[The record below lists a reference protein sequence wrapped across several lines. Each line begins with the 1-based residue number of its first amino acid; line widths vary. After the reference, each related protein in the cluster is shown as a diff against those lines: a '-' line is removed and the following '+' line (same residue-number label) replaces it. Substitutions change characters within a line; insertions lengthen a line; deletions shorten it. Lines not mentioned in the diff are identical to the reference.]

1 MSAVMPTEPAASS
14 AAMRRT
20 KSISERLHY
29 LWYLSRR
36 SPLTLVG
43 AAIILLVLIMII
55 AAPVVA
61 PYNPD
66 KVSLTARLLPPSAAH
81 WFGTDEV
88 GRDLFSRVIYGA
100 RASCGAAFMIVL
112 ISMSV
117 GVLIGC
123 FSGVVGGP
131 VDTAIMRLMDV
142 VLALPALVLAMALAA
157 ALGPSLFNSMLA
169 VAIVRIPAYVRL
181 ARGQT
186 LSLREQVFVKASR
199 TFGASPFYILRWHI
213 LPNAMSPIIVQ
224 ATLDLGGVVLIAAA
238 LSFIGLGAQPPTS
251 ECGALVSSGRSYM
264 LDQWWYA
271 TFPGLAILVTAMGCN
286 LVGDGIRD
294 MLDPRL
300 RGR

>member
-1 MSAVMPTEPAASS
+1 
-14 AAMRRT
+14 
-20 KSISERLHY
+20 
-29 LWYLSRR
+29 
-36 SPLTLVG
+36 
-43 AAIILLVLIMII
+43 
-55 AAPVVA
+55 
-61 PYNPD
+61 
-66 KVSLTARLLPPSAAH
+66 
-81 WFGTDEV
+81 
-88 GRDLFSRVIYGA
+88 
-100 RASCGAAFMIVL
+100 MIVL
-112 ISMSV
+112 ISTAI

-123 FSGVVGGP
+123 FSGVVGGR

-186 LSLREQVFVKASR
+186 LSLREQVFVKAAR
-199 TFGASPFYILRWHI
+199 TYGASPFYILRWHL

-238 LSFIGLGAQPPTS
+238 LSFIGLGAQPPTA
-251 ECGALVSSGRSYM
+251 EWGALVSSGRSYM

-271 TFPGLAILVTAMGCN
+271 TFPGLAILITAMGCN

>member
-1 MSAVMPTEPAASS
+1 MSAIMPTNTDAARTTTGRKKPWSEQ
-14 AAMRRT
+14 MR
-20 KSISERLHY
+20 Y
-29 LWYLSRR
+29 VWYLSRR

-43 AAIILLVLIMII
+43 TAIILLLVFII
-55 AAPVVA
+55 ITAPWIV

-88 GRDLFSRVIYGA
+88 GRDLFSRVIYGS

-123 FSGVVGGP
+123 FSGVVGGRI
-131 VDTAIMRLMDV
+131 DTGIMRLMDV
-142 VLALPALVLAMALAA
+142 IMALPALVLAMALAA

-186 LSLREQVFVKASR
+186 LALREQIFVKASR

-213 LPNAMSPIIVQ
+213 LPNVMSPIIVQ
-224 ATLDLGGVVLIAAA
+224 STLDLGSVVLIAAA
-238 LSFIGLGAQPPTS
+238 LSFIGLGAQPPTA
-251 ECGALVSSGRSYM
+251 EWGALVSSGRSYM

-271 TFPGLAILVTAMGCN
+271 TFPGLAILLSAISCN

-294 MLDPRL
+294 MLDPRS
-300 RGR
+300 RSR

>member
-1 MSAVMPTEPAASS
+1 MSAILPVKSS
-14 AAMRRT
+14 TPDKPRWRQQ
-20 KSISERLHY
+20 LDF

-43 AAIILLVLIMII
+43 AAIILLVLIMMI
-55 AAPVVA
+55 AAPLIA

-66 KVSLTARLLPPSAAH
+66 KIALSSRLLPPSSEH

-88 GRDLFSRVIYGA
+88 GRDLFSRVIYGS

-112 ISMSV
+112 ISMSI
-117 GVLIGC
+117 GVVIGC
-123 FSGVVGGP
+123 LSGILGRR
-131 VDTAIMRLMDV
+131 VDTVIMRIMDV
-142 VLALPALVLAMALAA
+142 VMALPALVLAMALAA

-186 LSLREQVFVKASR
+186 LSLREQVYVKAAR
-199 TFGASPFYILRWHI
+199 TFGASPLYILRWHL

-238 LSFIGLGAQPPTS
+238 LSFIGLGAQPPTA
-251 ECGALVSSGRSYM
+251 EWGALVSSGRSFI
-264 LDQWWYA
+264 LDQWWYG
-271 TFPGLAILVTAMGCN
+271 TFPGLAILITAMGCN
-286 LVGDGIRD
+286 LLGDGIRD

>member
-1 MSAVMPTEPAASS
+1 MSITLPTEPVAPAILPK
-14 AAMRRT
+14 T
-20 KSISERLHY
+20 KTLSHRLHF

-43 AAIILLVLIMII
+43 AAIIILVMIMII
-55 AAPVVA
+55 FAPWIA

-66 KVSLTARLLPPSAAH
+66 KISLTSRLLPPSAAH

-88 GRDLFSRVIYGA
+88 GRDLYSRVIYGA

-112 ISMSV
+112 ISMSI

-123 FSGVVGGP
+123 FSGVLGGR
-131 VDTAIMRLMDV
+131 VDTGIMRLMDV
-142 VLALPALVLAMALAA
+142 VMALPALVLAMALAA

-186 LSLREQVFVKASR
+186 LSLREQVYVKASR
-199 TFGASPFYILRWHI
+199 TYGASPFYILRWHI
-213 LPNAMSPIIVQ
+213 MPNAMSPIIVQ

-238 LSFIGLGAQPPTS
+238 LSFIGLGAQPPTA
-251 ECGALVSSGRSYM
+251 EWGAMVSSGRGYI

-271 TFPGLAILVTAMGCN
+271 TFPGLAILITAMGCN
-286 LVGDGIRD
+286 LLGDGIRD

-300 RGR
+300 RTR

>member
-1 MSAVMPTEPAASS
+1 MSMTLPPLQTPNAVLPK
-14 AAMRRT
+14 T
-20 KSISERLHY
+20 KTMSDRLNF

-43 AAIILLVLIMII
+43 AAIIILVLIMII
-55 AAPVVA
+55 FAPWIA

-66 KVSLTARLLPPSAAH
+66 KISLTSRLLPPSAAH

-88 GRDLFSRVIYGA
+88 GRDLFSRVVYGS
-100 RASCGAAFMIVL
+100 RASSGAAFMIVL
-112 ISMSV
+112 ISMSI
-117 GVLIGC
+117 GVIIGC
-123 FSGVVGGP
+123 FSGVLGGRI
-131 VDTAIMRLMDV
+131 DTGIMRLMDV
-142 VLALPALVLAMALAA
+142 VMALPALVLAMALAA

-181 ARGQT
+181 SRGQT
-186 LSLREQVFVKASR
+186 LSLREQVYVKASR
-199 TFGASPFYILRWHI
+199 TYGASPFYILRWHI

-238 LSFIGLGAQPPTS
+238 LSFIGLGAQPPTA
-251 ECGALVSSGRSYM
+251 EWGAMVSSGRSFM

-271 TFPGLAILVTAMGCN
+271 TFPGLAILITATGCN
-286 LVGDGIRD
+286 LLGDGIRD

-300 RGR
+300 RTR

>member
-1 MSAVMPTEPAASS
+1 MSVTLPTEQSTAATLPK
-14 AAMRRT
+14 T
-20 KSISERLHY
+20 KTIYDRLHF

-36 SPLTLVG
+36 SPLTLLG
-43 AAIILLVLIMII
+43 AGIITLVLIMII
-55 AAPVVA
+55 FAPWIA

-66 KVSLTARLLPPSAAH
+66 KISLTARLAPPSTAH

-88 GRDLFSRVIYGA
+88 GRDLFSRVVYGA

-112 ISMSV
+112 ISMSIGV
-117 GVLIGC
+117 MIGCLSGVL
-123 FSGVVGGP
+123 GGRI
-131 VDTAIMRLMDV
+131 DTGIMRLMDV
-142 VLALPALVLAMALAA
+142 VMALPALVLAMALAA

-186 LSLREQVFVKASR
+186 LSLREQVYVKASR
-199 TFGASPFYILRWHI
+199 TYGASPFYILRWHI

-238 LSFIGLGAQPPTS
+238 LSFIGLGAQPPTA
-251 ECGALVSSGRSYM
+251 EWGALVSSGRSFM

-271 TFPGLAILVTAMGCN
+271 TFPGLAILITAMGCN
-286 LVGDGIRD
+286 LLGDGIRD

-300 RGR
+300 RTR

>member
-1 MSAVMPTEPAASS
+1 MSAIIPTGAGAPRAATG
-14 AAMRRT
+14 RT
-20 KSISERLHY
+20 KPWSEQLRY
-29 LWYLSRR
+29 FWYLSRR

-43 AAIILLVLIMII
+43 ITIILLLVFVII
-55 AAPVVA
+55 AAPWIA

-66 KVSLTARLLPPSAAH
+66 KVSLIARLRPPSAAH

-88 GRDLFSRVIYGA
+88 GRDLFSRVIYGS

-123 FSGVVGGP
+123 FSGVVGGRI
-131 VDTAIMRLMDV
+131 DTGIMRLMDV
-142 VLALPALVLAMALAA
+142 IMALPALVLAMALAA

-186 LSLREQVFVKASR
+186 LSLREQIFVKASR

-213 LPNAMSPIIVQ
+213 LPNVMSPIIVQ
-224 ATLDLGGVVLIAAA
+224 STLDLGSVVLIAAA
-238 LSFIGLGAQPPTS
+238 LSFIGLGAQPPTA
-251 ECGALVSSGRSYM
+251 EWGALVSSGRSYM

-271 TFPGLAILVTAMGCN
+271 TFPGLAILLSAISCN

-294 MLDPRL
+294 MLDPRS
-300 RGR
+300 RSR

>member
-1 MSAVMPTEPAASS
+1 MSMTLPPLQTPNVVLPKIKTMSD
-14 AAMRRT
+14 
-20 KSISERLHY
+20 RLNF

-43 AAIILLVLIMII
+43 AAIIILVLIMII
-55 AAPVVA
+55 FAPWIA

-66 KVSLTARLLPPSAAH
+66 KISLTSRLLPPSAAH

-88 GRDLFSRVIYGA
+88 GRDLFSRVIYGS

-112 ISMSV
+112 ISMSI
-117 GVLIGC
+117 GVVIGC
-123 FSGVVGGP
+123 FSGVLGGR
-131 VDTAIMRLMDV
+131 VDTGIMRLMDV
-142 VLALPALVLAMALAA
+142 VMALPALVLAMALAA

-186 LSLREQVFVKASR
+186 LSLREQVYVKASR
-199 TFGASPFYILRWHI
+199 TYGASPFYILRWHI

-238 LSFIGLGAQPPTS
+238 LSFIGLGAQPPTA
-251 ECGALVSSGRSYM
+251 EWGAMVSSGRSFM

-271 TFPGLAILVTAMGCN
+271 TFPGLAILITATGCN
-286 LVGDGIRD
+286 LLGDGIRD

-300 RGR
+300 RTR

>member
-1 MSAVMPTEPAASS
+1 MSIVQSTEPAG
-14 AAMRRT
+14 AARLRGARSLSRRF
-20 KSISERLHY
+20 HY

-36 SPLTLVG
+36 SPLTLIGV
-43 AAIILLVLIMII
+43 AIIILVLILIVF
-55 AAPVVA
+55 APWIA
-61 PYNPD
+61 PYDPD
-66 KVSLTARLLPPSAAH
+66 KISLTARLRPPSMDH

-88 GRDLFSRVIYGA
+88 GRDLFSRVVFGA

-112 ISMSV
+112 ISTTIGVVIGCLS
-117 GVLIGC
+117 GVL
-123 FSGVVGGP
+123 GGRF
-131 VDTAIMRLMDV
+131 DTGIMRLMDV
-142 VLALPALVLAMALAA
+142 IMALPALVLSMALAA

-169 VAIVRIPAYVRL
+169 VAVVRIPAYVRL

-199 TFGASPFYILRWHI
+199 SYGASPLYILRWHI
-213 LPNAMSPIIVQ
+213 LPNAMPPIIVQ

-238 LSFIGLGAQPPTS
+238 LSFIGLGAQPPTA
-251 ECGALVSSGRSYM
+251 EWGAMVSSGRSFM

-271 TFPGLAILVTAMGCN
+271 TFPGLAILITAMGCH

>member
-1 MSAVMPTEPAASS
+1 MSAIMPTNTDAAR
-14 AAMRRT
+14 APTGR
-20 KSISERLHY
+20 KKPWSERVRY
-29 LWYLSRR
+29 VWYLSRR

-43 AAIILLVLIMII
+43 TAIILLLVFII
-55 AAPVVA
+55 ITAPWIV

-88 GRDLFSRVIYGA
+88 GRDLFSRVIYGS

-123 FSGVVGGP
+123 FSGVVGGRI
-131 VDTAIMRLMDV
+131 DTGIMRLMDV
-142 VLALPALVLAMALAA
+142 IMALPALVLAMALAA

-186 LSLREQVFVKASR
+186 LSLREQIFVKASR

-213 LPNAMSPIIVQ
+213 LPNVMSPIIVQ
-224 ATLDLGGVVLIAAA
+224 STLDLGSVVLIAAA
-238 LSFIGLGAQPPTS
+238 LSFIGLGAQPPTA
-251 ECGALVSSGRSYM
+251 EWGALVSSGRSYM

-271 TFPGLAILVTAMGCN
+271 TFPGLAILLSAISCN

-294 MLDPRL
+294 MLDPRS
-300 RGR
+300 RSR

>member
-1 MSAVMPTEPAASS
+1 MSITLPTEPAAP
-14 AAMRRT
+14 AILPKT
-20 KSISERLHY
+20 KTLSHRLHF

-43 AAIILLVLIMII
+43 AAIIILVMIMII
-55 AAPVVA
+55 FAPWIA

-66 KVSLTARLLPPSAAH
+66 KISLTSRLLPPSAAH

-88 GRDLFSRVIYGA
+88 GRDLYSRVIYGA

-112 ISMSV
+112 ISMSI

-123 FSGVVGGP
+123 FSGVLGGR
-131 VDTAIMRLMDV
+131 VDTGIMRLMDV
-142 VLALPALVLAMALAA
+142 VMALPALVLAMALAA

-186 LSLREQVFVKASR
+186 LSLREQVYVKASR
-199 TFGASPFYILRWHI
+199 TYGASPFYILRWHI
-213 LPNAMSPIIVQ
+213 MPNAMSPIIVQ

-238 LSFIGLGAQPPTS
+238 LSFIGLGAQPPTA
-251 ECGALVSSGRSYM
+251 EWGAMVSSGRGYI

-271 TFPGLAILVTAMGCN
+271 TFPGLAILITAMGCN
-286 LVGDGIRD
+286 LLGDGIRD

-300 RGR
+300 RTR

>member
-1 MSAVMPTEPAASS
+1 MSITLPTDQPATASLPKK
-14 AAMRRT
+14 
-20 KSISERLHY
+20 KSIADRLHF

-36 SPLTLVG
+36 SPLTLLG
-43 AAIILLVLIMII
+43 AAIIVLVMVMII
-55 AAPVVA
+55 FAPWIA

-66 KVSLTARLLPPSAAH
+66 KISLTARLAPPSATH

-112 ISMSV
+112 ISMSI

-123 FSGVVGGP
+123 LSGVLGGRI
-131 VDTAIMRLMDV
+131 DTGIMRLMDV
-142 VLALPALVLAMALAA
+142 VMALPALVLAMALAA

-169 VAIVRIPAYVRL
+169 VAVVRIPAYVRL

-186 LSLREQVFVKASR
+186 LSLREQVYVKASR
-199 TFGASPFYILRWHI
+199 TYGASPFYILRWHI

-238 LSFIGLGAQPPTS
+238 LSFIGLGAQPPTA
-251 ECGALVSSGRSYM
+251 EWGALVSSGRSFM

-271 TFPGLAILVTAMGCN
+271 TFPGLAILITAMGCN
-286 LVGDGIRD
+286 LLGDGIRD

-300 RGR
+300 RTR

>member
-1 MSAVMPTEPAASS
+1 MSMTLPPLQTPNAVLPK
-14 AAMRRT
+14 T
-20 KSISERLHY
+20 KTMSYRLNF

-43 AAIILLVLIMII
+43 AIIIILVIVMII
-55 AAPVVA
+55 FAPWIA

-66 KVSLTARLLPPSAAH
+66 KISLTSRLLPPSTAH

-88 GRDLFSRVIYGA
+88 GRDLFSRVIYGS

-112 ISMSV
+112 ISMSI
-117 GVLIGC
+117 GVIIGC
-123 FSGVVGGP
+123 LSGIWGGR
-131 VDTAIMRLMDV
+131 VDTSIMRLMDV
-142 VLALPALVLAMALAA
+142 VMALPALVLAMALAA

-186 LSLREQVFVKASR
+186 LSLREQVYVKASR
-199 TFGASPFYILRWHI
+199 TYGASAFYILRWHI

-238 LSFIGLGAQPPTS
+238 LSFIGLGAQPPTA
-251 ECGALVSSGRSYM
+251 EWGAMVSSGRSFM

-271 TFPGLAILVTAMGCN
+271 TFPGLAILITATGCN
-286 LVGDGIRD
+286 LLGDGIRD

-300 RGR
+300 RTR

>member
-1 MSAVMPTEPAASS
+1 MSAIMPTGTDVTKAATG
-14 AAMRRT
+14 RRKPWT
-20 KSISERLHY
+20 EQLRY
-29 LWYLSRR
+29 FWYVSRR

-43 AAIILLVLIMII
+43 IAIILLLVFVIV
-55 AAPVVA
+55 AAPWIA

-66 KVSLTARLLPPSAAH
+66 KVSLIARLRPPSAAH

-88 GRDLFSRVIYGA
+88 GRDLFSRVIYGS

-123 FSGVVGGP
+123 FSGVVGGRI
-131 VDTAIMRLMDV
+131 DTGIMRLMDV
-142 VLALPALVLAMALAA
+142 IMALPALVLAMALAA

-186 LSLREQVFVKASR
+186 LSLREQIFVKASR
-199 TFGASPFYILRWHI
+199 TFGASPFYVLRWHI
-213 LPNAMSPIIVQ
+213 LPNVMSPIIVQ
-224 ATLDLGGVVLIAAA
+224 STLDLGSVVLIAAA
-238 LSFIGLGAQPPTS
+238 LSFIGLGAQPPTA
-251 ECGALVSSGRSYM
+251 EWGALVSSGRSYM

-271 TFPGLAILVTAMGCN
+271 TFPGLAILISAISCN

-300 RGR
+300 RSR